1 MVRVMPFRGLRYDA
15 AVVGDWGAMLGPPY
29 DIVNA
34 VQAAALIAS
43 SPYQIAHIETASGD
57 AGISAAARRLRDW
70 RAAGA
75 MLRDERTCFYLH
87 EHRFVAHG
95 REQTRRALFAAV
107 ELSPLGEAG
116 VVGHERTMSGPK
128 ATRTALRSLVGADVS
143 PLMAFVP
150 DQEGIVA
157 ELIDAVALAP
167 PSNGGIDPAGDAHT
181 LRVIDDPQSV
191 AAIESAF
198 ASQRIYIADGH
209 HRYESA
215 LASQDDRPGSRSVLM
230 GILCASDSALAV
242 GATHRVVHA
251 AVPARLHEQL
261 CSFVRRPRD
270 RSQRPGRCAPGRQ
283 RNARPHHDRGRVHPG
298 TDGGRACGDPR
309 LRPVH
314 VAEVCAG
321 PPAVRRARAGV
332 RNRRAVA
339 RLGARPSRIRTTWN
353 KLLDSVQSG
362 SASAAFILP
371 APTLQDVV
379 DTADA
384 GGFMPPEI
392 DLFRAEAAN
401 RYGAS
406 PAGLT
411 PRDHDRGLLPGGM
424 GLTAS
429 RRLAWACPPTIFRG
443 ASQERATRSGRRG
456 FPETVL

>member
-1 MVRVMPFRGLRYDA
+1 MPFRGLRYDA

-95 REQTRRALFAAV
+95 LEHMRRALFAAV
-107 ELSPLGEAG
+107 ELSPWGEAG
-116 VVGHERTMSGPK
+116 VMGHERTMSGPK

-143 PLMAFVP
+143 PVMAFVP
-150 DQEGIVA
+150 DQQGIVA
-157 ELIDAVALAP
+157 ELIDAAALAP
-167 PSNGGIDPAGDAHT
+167 PRNEGIDPAGDAHA
-181 LRVIDDPQSV
+181 LRVVDEPQSV

-198 ASQRIYIADGH
+198 ASQRVYIADGH

-251 AVPARLHEQL
+251 AAPARLYEQL
-261 CSFVRRPRD
+261 SASFVVREIGVNDLEDALP
-270 RSQRPGRCAPGRQ
+270 
-283 RNARPHHDRGRVHPG
+283 
-298 TDGGRACGDPR
+298 DGGAMLGLITTEGACTLEPTE
-309 LRPVH
+309 
-314 VAEVCAG
+314 A
-321 PPAVRRARAGV
+321 ARAAIPDSAPSTWQRFAPALLQYAVLEPAFGV
-332 RNRRAVA
+332 GAQSLAGGEAVTYTHYLEQA
-339 RLGARPSRIRTTWN
+339 
-353 KLLDSVQSG
+353 LDSVQSG

-384 GGFMPPEI
+384 GGFMPQKSTYFVPK
-392 DLFRAEAAN
+392 
-401 RYGAS
+401 
-406 PAGLT
+406 
-411 PRDHDRGLLPGGM
+411 LPTGV
-424 GLTAS
+424 
-429 RRLAWACPPTIFRG
+429 
-443 ASQERATRSGRRG
+443 
-456 FPETVL
+456 VLHPLD